1 MTEVSV
7 IKELI
12 PGSYETTICLNVLT
26 HFMIAFYYIT
36 LNILK
41 SYVVLSCFRIIKM
54 ENGPR

>member
-1 MTEVSV
+1 M
-7 IKELI
+7 KELI